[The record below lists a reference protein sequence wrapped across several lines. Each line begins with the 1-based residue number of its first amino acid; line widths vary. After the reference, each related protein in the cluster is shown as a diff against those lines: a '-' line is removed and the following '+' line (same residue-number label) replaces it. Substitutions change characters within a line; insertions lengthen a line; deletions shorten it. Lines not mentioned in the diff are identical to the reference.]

1 MEQTNLSRLDA
12 LIGEL
17 ITEDRVN
24 SDTINAILWARN
36 DDNTRFSGLWQHQI
50 EGQDVDNERLEA
62 EAADAIAVLNAEFD
76 R

>member
-36 DDNTRFSGLWQHQI
+36 DDNTRFSGLWQHLI